1 VTAVRHVPGDA
12 IDRLESR
19 VNMSFLRLIAG
30 FVAVLFLISLPA
42 AAHHSQAIYDR
53 ANTIT
58 IEGVV
63 TDYRWAN
70 PHTYLYL
77 EVDDGADG
85 TFVWPI
91 EGQVTAIL
99 RRLGW
104 DSDTFA
110 PGDRITVV
118 AHPSRDPARMMALL
132 VSAEKN
138 GVTYVGTTD
147 DLKKR
152 GSALPAAESL
162 SGVWEVPATPLIR
175 SFSEPFSWVLTP
187 KGAEGLAAYD
197 DRTMNPQLQCTPRVA
212 PWLMI
217 FTGVHKIDL
226 GDDIV
231 YIRTEYDTV
240 DRVVHMN
247 VASHD
252 GAEVTH
258 QGHSIGRWDGD
269 VLVVDTAK
277 FADNNSGS
285 ARGIR
290 SGSQKHL
297 VERFAL
303 DPARTSMTY
312 HFDLEDPEF
321 LAEPVS
327 GEFQLAYRPDLDLL
341 RVRCD
346 TETAGRFV
354 VGE

>member
-1 VTAVRHVPGDA
+1 V
-12 IDRLESR
+12 
-19 VNMSFLRLIAG
+19 
-30 FVAVLFLISLPA
+30 

-53 ANTIT
+53 VNTIT

-63 TDYRWAN
+63 TDYRWTN
-70 PHTYLYL
+70 PHTYLYV
-77 EVDDGADG
+77 EVKNDAGG
-85 TFVWPI
+85 TVVWPI

-110 PGDRITVV
+110 PGDRVTVV

-132 VSAEKN
+132 VSAEKD
-138 GVTYVGTTD
+138 GVTFVGTTAA
-147 DLKKR
+147 LQRR
-152 GSALPAAESL
+152 GTALPAADSL
-162 SGVWEVPATPLIR
+162 AGIWEVPVTPLIR
-175 SFSEPFSWVLTP
+175 SFSEPFSWSLTAN
-187 KGAEGLAAYD
+187 GAEGLAAYD

-217 FTGVHKIDL
+217 FTGVHKIEL

-231 YIRTEYDTV
+231 VIRTEYDTV
-240 DRVVHMN
+240 DRTVHMN
-247 VASHD
+247 VASHE

-258 QGHSIGRWDGD
+258 QGHSIGRWEGE
-269 VLVVDTAK
+269 VLVVDTTN

-297 VERFAL
+297 VERFEI
-303 DPARTSMTY
+303 DPDRRSLTY
-312 HFDLEDPEF
+312 RFDLEDPEF
-321 LAEPVS
+321 LAMPVT

-341 RVRCD
+341 RIGCD
-346 TETAGRFV
+346 VETAGRFV